1 MSCALFLPKA
11 AKRASARVLG
21 FLLVLCGVPLAQPG
35 AWGAAPVR
43 PRIDPAELPAPLTRP
58 VKYFGDI
65 HPILAE
71 HCVSCHGPEKQKGGL
86 RLDSREMAMLGG
98 SGHGPALV
106 PGKSA
111 ESPMLLFMAHLE
123 PEMEMPPKK
132 EKLSETAIALVRTWI
147 DQGAEWAPKGG
158 GQGAASTLGN
168 QELFFK
174 KAASHWSFQPVVK
187 ASLES
192 LQNGPAS
199 IDGFVEAARKERGF
213 DGSPRAG
220 ARTLL
225 RRLHFDLTGLPAAPE
240 EADIFET
247 AFARDPGAAIL
258 AKVDELLA
266 SPHFGERWGRYWLDI
281 ARYADTQD
289 LFPGQDLRYPFAW
302 TYRDYVIAAFNSD
315 KRYDQFVREQIAAD
329 LMGLKPDDSTLAA
342 LGFLT
347 VGPRFLRSKEEQ
359 INDRID
365 VVTRGLMGLTV
376 ACARCHDHKFD
387 PIPTAD
393 FYALHG
399 IFQNSVIPDELPA
412 IKIPGV
418 GEDAK
423 LRAEYEA
430 AKAKTQKSIQELTER
445 ERAKAVA
452 EALAKPETYFD
463 AVCDIEYAK
472 KPINSILNTTKLSN
486 CVLTPLGNQLTS
498 LRKNASKCE
507 SAILGPV
514 AATMAAAAGDKAAL
528 IQTMMETGR
537 VPGSGAEI
545 HPLVLRVL
553 REKKPGSEEALVRAH
568 GAILALAQKVEEAG
582 GSAVRDAFLQSG
594 GLLDFQMQDI
604 EKTAPNTVDARNEY
618 RKLYGE
624 LAETESTHLGAP
636 IRAMVVKDADP
647 LIKNHAVFVRGD
659 PSKRGDAVE
668 RRFIE
673 VLAPAK
679 KPFAAAQSGR
689 TELAEHIAS
698 SGNPLTPRVWAN
710 HVWRHLIGRPL
721 TKATGDFGLQSE
733 PPTHPQLLD
742 WLASALVQRNWST
755 KKLVRDIVLS
765 ATYQQA
771 SLENRSAEQSDADNV
786 WLWRGNRRRLD
797 LESMRDA
804 VLAASGR
811 LDPKIGGRAVPLSAE
826 PFTGRRTVY
835 GFVDRVRVDPM
846 FVAFDFPSPDISNTE
861 RTETLV
867 PQQALFALNDAF
879 MISQSRALAAAALE
893 KAKAVMAAGDPA
905 KTLALEEALMR
916 ESTRRLYRRVLQ
928 RMPLEEEERFAM
940 QLMRE
945 GPVPAPESSGGFWQY
960 GVGSADPNIPRS
972 GAFKQLVHFDG
983 ESKRYQ
989 AAPIFPDREFGYVSL
1004 SARGGHPGSDIKS
1017 AAIRRWIAPC
1027 DGKFTIGG
1035 EVAVNPKGSG
1045 DGVRARVISS
1055 KGGLMREWILDRQKL
1070 TSCETSLDAVALR
1083 AGEILDFTVDCLENS
1098 TGDGFSWSLV
1108 VRGADANA
1116 MHGKPPGVWDSQA
1129 DFKPPPP
1136 PKLSPLEEV
1145 AQALLMTN
1153 EFMFVD

>member
-1 MSCALFLPKA
+1 MSVSLCSFKMAQ
-11 AKRASARVLG
+11 RTSARVLG
-21 FLLVLCGVPLAQPG
+21 VLLAMSGMLRQDAR
-35 AWGAAPVR
+35 AAAPVR

-71 HCVSCHGPEKQKGGL
+71 HCVSCHGPDKQKGGL
-86 RLDSREMAMLGG
+86 RLDSREMALMGG
-98 SGHGPALV
+98 SGHGPAIV
-106 PGKSA
+106 PGNSA
-111 ESPMLLFMAHLE
+111 ESPMLVFMAHLE

-132 EKLSETAIALVRTWI
+132 EKLSETAIAMVRTWI
-147 DQGAEWAPKGG
+147 DQGAEWTSKAG
-158 GQGAASTLGN
+158 GQAAISTLGN

-174 KAASHWSFQPVVK
+174 KAAAHWSFQPVAK
-187 ASLES
+187 ASPES
-192 LQNGPAS
+192 LQDGAAA
-199 IDGFVEAARKERGF
+199 IDSLVEAKRKERGVA
-213 DGSPRAG
+213 GSPRAE

-225 RRLHFDLTGLPAAPE
+225 RRLHFDLTGIPAAPE
-240 EADIFET
+240 EADVFEA
-247 AFARDPGAAIL
+247 AFARDSVAAII

-302 TYRDYVIAAFNSD
+302 TYRDYVIGAFNAD
-315 KRYDQFVREQIAAD
+315 KPYNQFIREQIAAD
-329 LMGLKPDDSTLAA
+329 LIGLKPNDSTLAA

-393 FYALHG
+393 FYALRA
-399 IFQNSVIPDELPA
+399 IFENSVIPDELPS
-412 IKIPGV
+412 IKMPGV
-418 GEDAK
+418 GEDPA
-423 LRAEYEA
+423 LRAEYDA
-430 AKAKTQKSIQELTER
+430 AKARTQKSILELTER
-445 ERAKAVA
+445 ERAKAVS
-452 EALAKPETYFD
+452 EALSKPETYFD
-463 AVCDIEYAK
+463 AVCDVEYGK

-486 CVLTPLGNQLTS
+486 CVLTPLGNQLAAFKKTA
-498 LRKNASKCE
+498 LKCE
-507 SAILGPV
+507 SAILGPL
-514 AATMAAAAGDKAAL
+514 AAVMAAAAAEKETL
-528 IQTMMETGR
+528 IESMIKTGR
-537 VPGSGAEI
+537 LPRSESEI
-545 HPLVLRVL
+545 HPLVIRVL
-553 REKKPGSEEALVRAH
+553 REKSPGSEEALVRAH
-568 GAILALAQKVEEAG
+568 GAILALAQKSEEAG
-582 GSAVRDAFLQSG
+582 GSSVRDAFLQSG
-594 GLLDFQMQDI
+594 GLLDFQMKDI
-604 EKTAPNTVDARNEY
+604 EKTAPNTVAARGEY

-689 TELAEHIAS
+689 AELAEHIAS
-698 SGNPLTPRVWAN
+698 SKNPLTPRVWAN
-710 HVWRHLIGRPL
+710 QVWRHLIGRPL

-804 VLAASGR
+804 VLTASGR
-811 LDPKIGGRAVPLSAE
+811 LEPKIGGRAVPLSAE

-835 GFVDRVRVDPM
+835 GFIDRVRVDPM

-879 MISQSRALAAAALE
+879 MISQARALAAAALGQSQ
-893 KAKAVMAAGDPA
+893 AATAAGAAGNPA
-905 KTLALEEALMR
+905 MKPAGELMR
-916 ESTRRLYRRVLQ
+916 ESIRMLYRRVHQ

-945 GPVPAPESSGGFWQY
+945 GPAPLRESGVGLWQY
-960 GVGSADPNIPRS
+960 GVGSADPTVPRLN
-972 GAFKQLVHFDG
+972 AFKPLVHFDG
-983 ESKRYQ
+983 DSKRYQ
-989 AAPIFPDREFGYVSL
+989 AAPIFPDREHGYVSL
-1004 SARGGHPGSDIKS
+1004 SARGGHPGADLKS
-1017 AAIRRWIAPC
+1017 AAIRRWIAPS
-1027 DGKFTIGG
+1027 DGNFTVAG

-1055 KGGLMREWILDRQKL
+1055 NGGLMKEWILDRQKL
-1070 TSCETSLDAVALR
+1070 ASCETSLETVALR
-1083 AGEILDFTVDCLENS
+1083 AGEILDFTVDCLENP

-1108 VRGADANA
+1108 VRSAGPDA
-1116 MHGKPPGVWDSQA
+1116 MHGKPLGVWDSQA

-1136 PKLSPLEEV
+1136 PKLSPLEEL